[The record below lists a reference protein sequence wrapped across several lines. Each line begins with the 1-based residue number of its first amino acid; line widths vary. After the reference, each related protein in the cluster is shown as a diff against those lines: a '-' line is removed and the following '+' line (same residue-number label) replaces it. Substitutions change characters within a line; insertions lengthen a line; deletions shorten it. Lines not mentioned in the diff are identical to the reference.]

1 MAGLVEDFTTTA
13 LLASIKRRGMLPS
26 TSDTLSTSDFLAF
39 ATEEMRSYCLPLL
52 VSLDEEYGVS
62 TYTVA
67 ISSGTASY
75 LIPARASGDSARVVE
90 ISNGGSSYAPLTR
103 ISPIDQNAYSLTGG
117 VQAFFFNDDFVTLV
131 PSPTASS
138 TLRIKYIRRP
148 NALVQATTGSS
159 GAIAVVSAINT
170 GTKTITTTATVPS
183 TYSTSVQFDLIRCK
197 PGFPTLAL
205 DQTVT
210 TCSGTTII
218 FQDTLPTDLAVGDY
232 VCRAGESPVPQIP
245 VELHPLL
252 AQRTKFA
259 CLEALG
265 DQKAGVALQ
274 SCERMKKDVLPLL
287 TPRSKGNSRPIVNR
301 FGPGWR

>member
-26 TSDTLSTSDFLAF
+26 TSDTLSTTDFLAF

-67 ISSGTASY
+67 LTSGTASY
-75 LIPARASGDSARVVE
+75 LIPPRASGDSARVVE
-90 ISNGGSSYAPLTR
+90 ISSGSGYTPITR
-103 ISPIDQNAYSLTGG
+103 ISPTEQNAYALTGD
-117 VQAFFFNDDFVTLV
+117 VQAFFFNDDYVTLV
-131 PSPTASS
+131 PTPTSSS

-159 GAIAVVSAINT
+159 GAIAIVSAINT

-183 TYSTSVQFDLIRCK
+183 TYSTSVQFDLIRAK
-197 PGFPTLAL
+197 PGFPLLAI

-210 TCSGTTII
+210 SCSGTTII
-218 FQDTLPTDLAVGDY
+218 FSDTLPTDLAVGDY

-265 DQKAGVALQ
+265 DQKAGAALA
-274 SCERMKKDVLPLL
+274 SCERMKADVLPLL